1 MKYKSYKD
9 SNRELTTGLETELLD
24 KNDIISA
31 RNINR
36 PIINLEENQETDYN
50 LLQTLLKTVYGD
62 RNGILPD
69 VQEEFIPETFQI
81 GSFSNEDN
89 KNYYIAFWY
98 II

>member
-36 PIINLEENQETDYN
+36 PIINCP
-50 LLQTLLKTVYGD
+50 
-62 RNGILPD
+62 RI
-69 VQEEFIPETFQI
+69 
-81 GSFSNEDN
+81 
-89 KNYYIAFWY
+89 
-98 II
+98 